1 MERPLLSETIKETP
15 CQSSSYGNISKQWR
29 LDNKRQISLL
39 INNPVSGDAY
49 RLVQICKMNQI
60 NEANT
65 RNDEPDSL
73 LMSDYD
79 SGNEM
84 EDVRVKMTMA

>member
-1 MERPLLSETIKETP
+1 METYRNSNVQTI
-15 CQSSSYGNISKQWR
+15 
-29 LDNKRQISLL
+29 KRQISLL

-49 RLVQICKMNQI
+49 RLVQICKMNQV

-73 LMSDYD
+73 LMSDYV

-84 EDVRVKMTMA
+84 EDVKSKHDYGVKF